1 MSLNSTS
8 FNAKRHLK
16 AMESIRILIVEDE
29 SLVARDIENM
39 VMSLGYEVC
48 GIASTGDEAVENAA
62 LFRPDLILMDVIIK
76 GTLDGIAA
84 AEKIGDA
91 FHIPVIYVTSY
102 ADELTLR
109 RAKTTETFGYILKPF
124 DERELKIAIEM
135 AFYKSRMGMKLRE
148 REEWLSA
155 LLKSIGEGV
164 IATNKEGLI
173 TFMNPLAEK
182 LTGWRQ
188 EEALRKPLPEVFNT
202 IEAPGEQD
210 EERKGE
216 EKVRDGQIKVL
227 TKMILCAKD
236 GISFPIEETM
246 MPLSNSRRNSS
257 GQVLVFR
264 DISARKR
271 AEMELKESW
280 EKLHQALEGTIQAMA
295 LTIEIRDPY
304 TAGHQRRVSKL
315 SCAIAREMGMSEN
328 QVEGLRVAGDIH
340 DIGKI
345 YVPAEILSKPG
356 QITAIEYGIIKT
368 HPQVGYDILKT
379 IKFPWPVAQIVLQHH
394 ERLDGSGYPLGLSR
408 DQILKEARILS
419 VADIVE
425 AMSSH
430 RPYRPA
436 QGIGKALEE
445 IVQNK
450 GLFYDADVVET
461 CVKLFQ
467 TMNFRFDEKT
477 APIP

>member
-1 MSLNSTS
+1 MD
-8 FNAKRHLK
+8 K
-16 AMESIRILIVEDE
+16 IRILIVEDE

-39 VMSLGYEVC
+39 AVSQGYEVC
-48 GIASTGDEAVENAA
+48 GLASSGDQAIEMASE
-62 LFRPDLILMDVIIK
+62 FQPDLILMDITIK
-76 GTLDGIAA
+76 GSLDGTSA
-84 AEKIGDA
+84 AEKIWDSYR
-91 FHIPVIYVTSY
+91 IPIVYVTSS
-102 ADELTLR
+102 ADEHTLK
-109 RAKTTETFGYILKPF
+109 RAKITEAFGYILKPF

-135 AFYKSRMGMKLRE
+135 AYYKARMGAKLRE

-155 LLKSIGEGV
+155 LLKSIADGV
-164 IATNKEGLI
+164 IATDKSGRI
-173 TFMNPLAEK
+173 TFMNPLAER
-182 LTGWRQ
+182 LTGWHQ
-188 EEALRKPLPEVFNT
+188 DEALRQPLRDIFRTV
-202 IEAPGEQD
+202 IS
-210 EERKGE
+210 
-216 EKVRDGQIKVL
+216 RDGDEPEIVL
-227 TKMILCAKD
+227 WAKN
-236 GISFPIEETM
+236 GKKFSIEETD
-246 MPLSNSRRNSS
+246 MPMSDGRHDSS
-257 GQVLVFR
+257 GHVLVFR
-264 DISARKR
+264 DISARR
-271 AEMELKESW
+271 SAEKELRESW
-280 EKLHQALEGTIQAMA
+280 EKLNEALKGTIQAMA

-315 SCAIAREMGMSEN
+315 SCAIAQDLAMSEF

-394 ERLDGSGYPLGLSR
+394 ERLDGSGYPLGLVG
-408 DQILKEARILS
+408 DLILKEARILT

-436 QGIGKALEE
+436 QGIEKALAEV
-445 IVQNK
+445 VQNK
-450 GLFYDADVVET
+450 GRFYDVEAVDA

-467 TMNFRFDEKT
+467 ESRFQFTEEVRT
-477 APIP
+477 

>member
-1 MSLNSTS
+1 
-8 FNAKRHLK
+8 
-16 AMESIRILIVEDE
+16 MENIRILIVEDE

-39 VMSLGYEVC
+39 VKSLGYKVC
-48 GIASTGDEAVENAA
+48 GIATTGDEAIENAA
-62 LFRPDLILMDVIIK
+62 RLRPDLILMDVIIK

-84 AEKIGDA
+84 AEKIWEA
-91 FHIPVIYVTSY
+91 FHIPIIYVTAY
-102 ADELTLR
+102 ADDQTLR
-109 RAKTTETFGYILKPF
+109 RAKTTEPFGYILKPF

-135 AFYKSRMGMKLRE
+135 AFYKSRMGMKLKE

-155 LLKSIGEGV
+155 LVKSIGDGV
-164 IATNKEGLI
+164 IATDNQGLV

-188 EEALRKPLPEVFNT
+188 EEALRKSLSEVFMVLEVPQ
-202 IEAPGEQD
+202 EAEVSENPPAEVRV
-210 EERKGE
+210 EEGKFFPE
-216 EKVRDGQIKVL
+216 L
-227 TKMILCAKD
+227 ILCARD
-236 GISFPIEETM
+236 GKRFPIEETM
-246 MPLSNSRRNSS
+246 MPISNSRLGGS
-257 GQVLVFR
+257 GHVLVFR

-280 EKLHQALEGTIQAMA
+280 ERLHQALEGTIQAMA

-315 SCAIAREMGMSEN
+315 SCAIARELGMSED
-328 QVEGLRVAGDIH
+328 QVEGIRVAGDIH

-368 HPQVGYDILKT
+368 HPQIGFDILKT

-394 ERLDGSGYPLGLSR
+394 ERLDGSGYPLAISG

-445 IVQNK
+445 VVQNK
-450 GLFYDADVVET
+450 GLFYDSDVVEA

-467 TMNFRFDEKT
+467 EKNFRFDDKVP
-477 APIP
+477 PIP

>member
-1 MSLNSTS
+1 MD
-8 FNAKRHLK
+8 K
-16 AMESIRILIVEDE
+16 IRILIVEDE

-39 VMSLGYEVC
+39 AVSQGYEVC
-48 GIASTGDEAVENAA
+48 GIASSGDQAIDMAA
-62 LFRPDLILMDVIIK
+62 EFQPDLILMDITIK
-76 GTLDGIAA
+76 GSLDGTSV
-84 AEKIGDA
+84 AEKIWDSYR
-91 FHIPVIYVTSY
+91 IPIVYVTAS
-102 ADELTLR
+102 ADEHTLK
-109 RAKTTETFGYILKPF
+109 RAKITEAFGYILKPF

-135 AFYKSRMGMKLRE
+135 AYYKARMGAKLRE

-155 LLKSIGEGV
+155 LLKSIADGV
-164 IATNKEGLI
+164 IATDKSGRI
-173 TFMNPLAEK
+173 TFMNPLAER
-182 LTGWRQ
+182 LTGWHQ
-188 EEALRKPLPEVFNT
+188 DEALRQPLRDIFRTV
-202 IEAPGEQD
+202 IS
-210 EERKGE
+210 
-216 EKVRDGQIKVL
+216 RDGDEPEIVL
-227 TKMILCAKD
+227 WAKN
-236 GISFPIEETM
+236 GKKFSIEETD
-246 MPLSNSRRNSS
+246 MPMSDGRHDSS
-257 GQVLVFR
+257 GHVLVFR
-264 DISARKR
+264 DISARR
-271 AEMELKESW
+271 SAEKELRESW
-280 EKLHQALEGTIQAMA
+280 GKLNEALKGTIQAMA

-315 SCAIAREMGMSEN
+315 SCAIAQDLAMSEF

-394 ERLDGSGYPLGLSR
+394 ERLDGSGYPLGLVG
-408 DQILKEARILS
+408 DLIFKEARILT

-436 QGIGKALEE
+436 QGIEKALAEV
-445 IVQNK
+445 VQNR
-450 GLFYDADVVET
+450 GRFYDAEAVDA

-467 TMNFRFDEKT
+467 ESRFQFTEEVR
-477 APIP
+477 A

>member
-1 MSLNSTS
+1 MD
-8 FNAKRHLK
+8 K
-16 AMESIRILIVEDE
+16 IRILIVEDE

-39 VMSLGYEVC
+39 AVSQGYEVC
-48 GIASTGDEAVENAA
+48 GIASSGDQAIDMAA
-62 LFRPDLILMDVIIK
+62 EFQPDLILMDITIK
-76 GTLDGIAA
+76 GSLDGTSVAD
-84 AEKIGDA
+84 KIWDSYR
-91 FHIPVIYVTSY
+91 IPIVYVTAS
-102 ADELTLR
+102 ADEHTLK
-109 RAKTTETFGYILKPF
+109 RAKITEAFGYILKPF

-135 AFYKSRMGMKLRE
+135 AYYKARMGAKLRE

-155 LLKSIGEGV
+155 LLKSIADGV
-164 IATNKEGLI
+164 IATDKSGRI
-173 TFMNPLAEK
+173 TFMNPLAER
-182 LTGWRQ
+182 LTGWHQ
-188 EEALRKPLPEVFNT
+188 DEALRQPLRDIFRTV
-202 IEAPGEQD
+202 IS
-210 EERKGE
+210 
-216 EKVRDGQIKVL
+216 RDGDEPEIVL
-227 TKMILCAKD
+227 WAKN
-236 GISFPIEETM
+236 GKKFSIEETD
-246 MPLSNSRRNSS
+246 MPMSDGRHDSS
-257 GQVLVFR
+257 GHVLVFR
-264 DISARKR
+264 DISARR
-271 AEMELKESW
+271 SAEKELRESW
-280 EKLHQALEGTIQAMA
+280 EKLNEALKGTIQAMA

-315 SCAIAREMGMSEN
+315 SCAIAQDLAMSEF

-394 ERLDGSGYPLGLSR
+394 ERLDGSGYPLGLVG
-408 DQILKEARILS
+408 DLIFKEARILT

-436 QGIGKALEE
+436 QGIEKALAEV
-445 IVQNK
+445 VQNK
-450 GLFYDADVVET
+450 GRFYDVEAVDA

-467 TMNFRFDEKT
+467 ESRFQFTEEVR
-477 APIP
+477 A

>member
-1 MSLNSTS
+1 
-8 FNAKRHLK
+8 
-16 AMESIRILIVEDE
+16 MEKIRILIVEDE

-39 VMSLGYEVC
+39 ITSLGYEAC
-48 GIASTGDEAVENAA
+48 GIANTGDEAAEKAA
-62 LFRPDLILMDVIIK
+62 RSRPDLVLMDVIIK
-76 GTLDGIAA
+76 GNLDGIAA
-84 AEKIGDA
+84 AEKIWES
-91 FHIPVIYVTSY
+91 FHIPVIYVTAY
-102 ADELTLR
+102 ADEQTLK
-109 RAKTTETFGYILKPF
+109 RAKATEPFGYILKPF
-124 DERELKIAIEM
+124 DERELKVAIEM
-135 AFYKSRMGMKLRE
+135 AFYKSQMGLKLRE

-155 LLKSIGEGV
+155 LLKSIGDGV
-164 IATNKEGLI
+164 IATDKSGRI

-182 LTGWRQ
+182 LTGWRH
-188 EEALRKPLPEVFNT
+188 EEALRKSLAEIFT
-202 IEAPGEQD
+202 TQEAPGQN
-210 EERKGE
+210 EEAENPE
-216 EKVRDGQIKVL
+216 EEVRGDGAKFI
-227 TKMILCAKD
+227 TEITLCAKN
-236 GISFPIEETM
+236 GTKFPIEETI
-246 MPLSNSRRNSS
+246 MPLNNSYRNSS
-257 GQVLVFR
+257 GNVLVFR

-271 AEMELKESW
+271 TEMELKESW
-280 EKLHQALEGTIQAMA
+280 ENLHQALEGTIQAMA

-315 SCAIAREMGMSEN
+315 SCAIARDLGMSED
-328 QVEGLRVAGDIH
+328 QIEGIRVAGDIH

-379 IKFPWPVAQIVLQHH
+379 IKFPWPVALIVLQHH
-394 ERLDGSGYPLGLSR
+394 ERIDGSGYPVGLSG
-408 DQILKEARILS
+408 DEILKEARILT

-445 IVQNK
+445 IIQNK
-450 GLFYDADVVET
+450 GICYDTDVVEA

-467 TMNFRFDEKT
+467 EKNFRFDEKV
-477 APIP
+477 ALIP

>member
-1 MSLNSTS
+1 M
-8 FNAKRHLK
+8 
-16 AMESIRILIVEDE
+16 
-29 SLVARDIENM
+29 ENM
-39 VMSLGYEVC
+39 VISLGYEVC
-48 GIASTGDEAVENAA
+48 GKATTGDEAVENAA
-62 LFRPDLILMDVIIK
+62 RYRPDLILMDVVIK

-84 AEKIGDA
+84 AEKIWET
-91 FHIPVIYVTSY
+91 FHIPIIYVTAY
-102 ADELTLR
+102 ADETTLK
-109 RAKTTETFGYILKPF
+109 RAKTTEPFGYILKPF

-135 AFYKSRMGMKLRE
+135 AFYKSRMGMKLKE

-155 LLKSIGEGV
+155 LVKSIGDGV
-164 IATNKEGLI
+164 IATDKEGLI
-173 TFMNPLAEK
+173 TFMNPVAEK

-188 EEALRKPLPEVFNT
+188 EEALRKFLPKVFTTLEV
-202 IEAPGEQD
+202 PGEKEMEGNPEEGRPD
-210 EERKGE
+210 ES
-216 EKVRDGQIKVL
+216 KVLPDVVLCARDGKR
-227 TKMILCAKD
+227 
-236 GISFPIEETM
+236 FPIEETM
-246 MPLSNSRRNSS
+246 MPLNSS
-257 GQVLVFR
+257 PRGGSGHVLVFR

-271 AEMELKESW
+271 AEIELKESW

-315 SCAIAREMGMSEN
+315 SCAIARELGMPED
-328 QVEGLRVAGDIH
+328 QVEGIRVAGDIH

-368 HPQVGYDILKT
+368 HPQVGFDILKT
-379 IKFPWPVAQIVLQHH
+379 IKFPWPVALIVLQHH
-394 ERLDGSGYPLGLSR
+394 ERLDGSGYPLGLVG
-408 DQILKEARILS
+408 DQILKEARILT

-445 IVQNK
+445 VVHNK
-450 GLFYDADVVET
+450 GIFYDTDVVEA

-467 TMNFRFDEKT
+467 EKDFRFDEKT
-477 APIP
+477 ALIP

>member
-1 MSLNSTS
+1 MD
-8 FNAKRHLK
+8 R
-16 AMESIRILIVEDE
+16 IRILIVEDE

-39 VMSLGYEVC
+39 AVSQGYEVC
-48 GIASTGDEAVENAA
+48 GIASSGDQCLEMAA
-62 LFRPDLILMDVIIK
+62 KHQPDIILMDVIIK
-76 GTLDGIAA
+76 GSLDGISV
-84 AEKIGDA
+84 AEKIWDSRR
-91 FHIPVIYVTSY
+91 IPVIYVTAF
-102 ADELTLR
+102 ADELTLK
-109 RAKTTETFGYILKPF
+109 RAKITEAFGYILKPF

-135 AFYKSRMGMKLRE
+135 AYFKSRLEAKLRE

-155 LLKSIGEGV
+155 LLRSIGDGV
-164 IATNKEGLI
+164 IATDKGGSI
-173 TFMNPLAEK
+173 TFMNPHAER
-182 LTGWRQ
+182 LTGWRL
-188 EEALRKPLPEVFNT
+188 EDALKQPLRDIFRTAVSRRGDEPE
-202 IEAPGEQD
+202 I
-210 EERKGE
+210 
-216 EKVRDGQIKVL
+216 VL
-227 TKMILCAKD
+227 WARNGKKF
-236 GISFPIEETM
+236 SIEETN
-246 MPLSNSRRNSS
+246 MPLTDGCHNSS
-257 GQVLVFR
+257 GHVLVFR
-264 DISARKR
+264 DISSRKN
-271 AEMELKESW
+271 AEKELKESW
-280 EKLHQALEGTIQAMA
+280 ERLHEALEGTIQAMA

-315 SCAIAREMGMSEN
+315 SCAIAQDLGMSEF

-394 ERLDGSGYPLGLSR
+394 ERLDGSGYPLGLVG
-408 DQILKEARILS
+408 DLILKEARILT

-436 QGIGKALEE
+436 QGIEKALAEVVE
-445 IVQNK
+445 NK
-450 GLFYDADVVET
+450 GRFYDTDAVDA

-467 TMNFRFDEKT
+467 ENRFRFTEDPPRT
-477 APIP
+477 